1 MKVVK
6 LKLGTRMDN
15 GLMYRV
21 YKKQG
26 QELITLGVKSLDR
39 FYNLPSMKYFRHI
52 FLKNCKGYKLKRG
65 THMDSGL
72 VYCVY
77 RNKGQGPIAL
87 LSTKSRDRF

>member
-21 YKKQG
+21 YQKQG

-39 FYNLPSMKYFRHI
+39 FYNLPSMKYFRHT
-52 FLKNCKGYKLKRG
+52 FLKNCKGYSWNVEHTWTVG
-65 THMDSGL
+65 WCI
-72 VYCVY
+72 VYIGI
-77 RNKGQGPIAL
+77 RAKGP
-87 LSTKSRDRF
+87 